1 MIENVRGSTSL
12 HTWGVFDGHGEH
24 GHHVSRI
31 IRERLGQIWLDQG
44 QHLGRAFK
52 SMQLELD
59 KSTVDVRCSGATAVM
74 IVMKGS
80 NLEVANC
87 GDSRAVLGKKT
98 NGQVCCVELKPLS
111 ALPYAAFVVALHS
124 DSIFTFSL
132 GIGSLTYI

>member
-1 MIENVRGSTSL
+1 MIDTVKGNPTL

-52 SMQLELD
+52 TMQGELD

-74 IVMKGS
+74 IVMRGDV
-80 NLEVANC
+80 LEVANC

-98 NGQVCCVELKPLS
+98 NGQVGL
-111 ALPYAAFVVALHS
+111 F
-124 DSIFTFSL
+124 SIFIF
-132 GIGSLTYI
+132 